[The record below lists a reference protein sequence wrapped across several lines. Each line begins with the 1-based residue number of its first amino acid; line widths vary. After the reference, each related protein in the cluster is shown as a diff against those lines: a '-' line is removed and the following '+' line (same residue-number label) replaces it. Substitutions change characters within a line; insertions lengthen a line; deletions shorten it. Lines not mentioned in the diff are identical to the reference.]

1 MTILNSK
8 QLWGERKRLADAQAS
23 LMAEDKV
30 DEARIVEGQIK
41 QLDLTI
47 EHVIDAESEL
57 RSAPMPAKPADTF
70 GVRILGARDEFRGVD
85 VGFRNEAS
93 VVHVGG
99 PTEIELEI
107 PGKTPSLLTN
117 FASTLLEAPAQ
128 GSVAYKQRAAQT
140 GEPATW
146 AGVTGGS
153 SAAKAKV
160 LYAWKDAVANKETV
174 AGYVPVSKDSL
185 MDYDELID
193 IIENDLLIDLEKVA
207 DAKYLGGNSST
218 GIVGILNT
226 TGIQAYT
233 AKEDKQY
240 FDAIRRMRTKVMLN
254 SNRIPTHVCV
264 SPEIKEAID
273 LYKTS
278 TGLYQA
284 LDIIHPDTRPGDEI
298 FVDIEVVGVEPDGE
312 RSVVFKFDLHVRT
325 ELAGFHVVDVGAG
338 RGDERLV
345 ERDGRIRTRG
355 VGKRG
360 ARAAPAVRVQGEL
373 ADDQDVS
380 SDVGKGEVGFAVPVV
395 EDAQHVHPVVIKAAN
410 IGKFG
415 DDGGC
420 QHRLTLNDVQDPYLQ
435 RHLHYPL
442 HYLL

>member
-57 RSAPMPAKPADTF
+57 RSAPMPAKPVDTF

-107 PGKTPSLLTN
+107 PSKTPSLLTN

-284 LDIIHPDTRPGDEI
+284 LG
-298 FVDIEVVGVEPDGE
+298 
-312 RSVVFKFDLHVRT
+312 
-325 ELAGFHVVDVGAG
+325 
-338 RGDERLV
+338 
-345 ERDGRIRTRG
+345 
-355 VGKRG
+355 
-360 ARAAPAVRVQGEL
+360 
-373 ADDQDVS
+373 
-380 SDVGKGEVGFAVPVV
+380 SDVYWGMQVV
-395 EDAQHVHPVVIKAAN
+395 EDANCPGILVYDFMAARRRSIHDTTVEVGYYNDQFIKNELSILAEQTKALQVRYPDAFCYAA
-410 IGKFG
+410 KA
-415 DDGGC
+415 
-420 QHRLTLNDVQDPYLQ
+420 TLDQKGA
-435 RHLHYPL
+435 
-442 HYLL
+442 